1 MDTKKML
8 DELEDYV
15 FGYTAIAMPIFFG
28 ALPFLNSFKANAMA
42 MIGILL
48 LLIALIGFKIF
59 ETKCY
64 AKIKANEDMSMQDKA
79 RREDIEDLISM
90 YFRKHELAK
99 ELGGEYICQN
109 DKAQVDAI
117 QLVSDICD
125 LYAEE

>member
-8 DELEDYV
+8 DELEDCV
-15 FGYTAIAMPIFFG
+15 FGYIVVVMLILFG
-28 ALPFLNSFKANAMA
+28 ALTFFDSMEANIMV
-42 MIGILL
+42 MVGIFC